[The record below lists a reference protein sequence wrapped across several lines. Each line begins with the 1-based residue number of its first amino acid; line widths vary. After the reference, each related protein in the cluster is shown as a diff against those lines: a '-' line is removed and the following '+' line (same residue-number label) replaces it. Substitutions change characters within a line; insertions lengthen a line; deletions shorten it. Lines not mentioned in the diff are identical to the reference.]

1 MVFTIN
7 RIHHDFSGAEGADAD
22 AHKVGVVERCKH
34 VEVHVVGH
42 KQVCKTFTLNLAIL
56 LHLKTKLYY
65 PYNSSNRW
73 FLAAEKADETS

>member
-34 VEVHVVGH
+34 GEVHFVGH
-42 KQVCKTFTLNLAIL
+42 KQVWRNSNLNKHMRNIY
-56 LHLKTKLYY
+56 KWKLYY
-65 PYNSSNRW
+65 LYS
-73 FLAAEKADETS
+73 A